1 MCESTFQSCWWHGR
15 YMSSP
20 LPWVH
25 LWSWIYSSQDERHG
39 PEFIGFTHSALCC
52 PLFPT
57 PFCEFWPPSARE
69 HHLPGHMVIS
79 GSHGHFQESLTV
91 EEVKGCSSEGQTTD
105 ISPLWEMRPRPGR
118 AFQRFRSQPLSP
130 PNHILKHFYY
140 QEGSACKFQILPL
153 QGMLELWHER
163 KSRETG

>member
-1 MCESTFQSCWWHGR
+1 MLMTWQI
-15 YMSSP
+15 YVLPITLSP
-20 LPWVH
+20 SLVLDKLKPGWKTWTRIYRVHTLRPLLSLVPHPLLWV
-25 LWSWIYSSQDERHG
+25 LTSKCS
-39 PEFIGFTHSALCC
+39 
-52 PLFPT
+52 
-57 PFCEFWPPSARE
+57 RE

-153 QGMLELWHER
+153 QGLLELWHER